1 MFKKIFSIFYKIL
14 FFLRNICHL
23 ENILLNQGKI
33 LSNLNHNKSF
43 TTLSDYEFKIFS
55 QWGEDGIIDFLK
67 YNRRAMINIVN
78 TYLKTLPLGDRIVL
92 DESTLNTFIVDTTN
106 EDRDEFIKQIC
117 MIFQSN
123 PQLLEK
129 FKQ

>member
-1 MFKKIFSIFYKIL
+1 MSEIIVKEKEEIKFDIKPENVLEFFFKNKDNTINPIINDFEKLVPAEHRSI
-14 FFLRNICHL
+14 
-23 ENILLNQGKI
+23 
-33 LSNLNHNKSF
+33 
-43 TTLSDYEFKIFS
+43 
-55 QWGEDGIIDFLK
+55 DGIIDFLK

>member
-1 MFKKIFSIFYKIL
+1 MSKIIVKEKEEIKFDIKPENVL
-14 FFLRNICHL
+14 EFFLKNKDNTINPIISDF
-23 ENILLNQGKI
+23 EKI
-33 LSNLNHNKSF
+33 VPAEHHS
-43 TTLSDYEFKIFS
+43 I
-55 QWGEDGIIDFLK
+55 DGIIDFLK
-67 YNRRAMINIVN
+67 INRRAMINIVN
-78 TYLKTLPLGDRIVL
+78 TYLKTVPLGDRIVL

-117 MIFQSN
+117 TVFQSN

>member
-1 MFKKIFSIFYKIL
+1 MKEKEEIKFDIKPENVL
-14 FFLRNICHL
+14 EFFLKNKDNTINPIISDF
-23 ENILLNQGKI
+23 EKI
-33 LSNLNHNKSF
+33 VPAEHHS
-43 TTLSDYEFKIFS
+43 I
-55 QWGEDGIIDFLK
+55 DGIIDFLK
-67 YNRRAMINIVN
+67 INRRAMINIVN
-78 TYLKTLPLGDRIVL
+78 TYLKTVPLGDRIVL

-117 MIFQSN
+117 TVFQSN